1 MPFILI
7 VLSNDIFNVLA
18 TYFPKFKISQKLPFH
33 WKETIG
39 WAWCRWSQL
48 KGNEAMPYALRYPL
62 EPCYCG
68 EIDEMSLPYI
78 ACKFGWPWESFS
90 TSHISTLHFHHYG
103 ANMCCSRAYGQRL
116 LHFLGLQW
124 EWVRC
129 VKQVVKCKVFAQLK
143 MKLCR
148 IRMGEEGRTQDDFY
162 YKFWT

>member
-1 MPFILI
+1 MIYLMYLLLIFLNLKYPRNSLFIGKKPLDEHDVVGRNWREMKPCLMP
-7 VLSNDIFNVLA
+7 SDTPWNLA
-18 TYFPKFKISQKLPFH
+18 TVAKLMKCRSPISL
-33 WKETIG
+33 
-39 WAWCRWSQL
+39 A
-48 KGNEAMPYALRYPL
+48 
-62 EPCYCG
+62 
-68 EIDEMSLPYI
+68 SLDDLGR
-78 ACKFGWPWESFS
+78 AFS